1 MNLVCQKATS
11 SSIISNGGHWGT
23 CDEHFV
29 KDPTNNFKISN
40 CNKLSST
47 YLLCICG
54 PFFFALCLLIH
65 NNKLKHRKANDR
77 INFRACTT
85 GNVRKFPSIY
95 VLPRC
100 RHQVVSHA
108 SMETILKIFKIP
120 ILTREFF
127 WKLLFFFSVVSY
139 IVRRNSVLVTSPM
152 RVKGLTPM
160 SDRDRISPYNI
171 NKMGRP
177 L

>member
-1 MNLVCQKATS
+1 MRCVRATQFLKSWELSSLLNKMETGLPNVNLVCQKETS

-29 KDPTNNFKISN
+29 KDPKNNFKISN

-54 PFFFALCLLIH
+54 SFFFALCLLIH

-100 RHQVVSHA
+100 RHQVVIHA
-108 SMETILKIFKIP
+108 SRPASSNFDTRIFFMEIVI
-120 ILTREFF
+120 
-127 WKLLFFFSVVSY
+127 LFFCSIIYSKEKFC
-139 IVRRNSVLVTSPM
+139 LGHVTHES
-152 RVKGLTPM
+152 
-160 SDRDRISPYNI
+160 
-171 NKMGRP
+171 
-177 L
+177 

>member
-1 MNLVCQKATS
+1 MRCVRATQFLKSWELSSLLNKMETGLSNVNFVCQKATS

-54 PFFFALCLLIH
+54 PFLFALCLLIH

-77 INFRACTT
+77 INFRA
-85 GNVRKFPSIY
+85 RKQTEFLLTISIWW
-95 VLPRC
+95 VNLHKRLKRFGSNKLN
-100 RHQVVSHA
+100 RH
-108 SMETILKIFKIP
+108 
-120 ILTREFF
+120 
-127 WKLLFFFSVVSY
+127 
-139 IVRRNSVLVTSPM
+139 
-152 RVKGLTPM
+152 
-160 SDRDRISPYNI
+160 
-171 NKMGRP
+171 
-177 L
+177 